1 MLKKTAATKTKSP
14 LKKNTKSRPVKNTTK
29 TKAAKTSKYFPV
41 VAIGTSTG
49 GLKAVSLFLKNL
61 PAKTGMA
68 YIIVQHLSKD
78 HESYLTSIL
87 AKTTDMHVQEIDDM
101 ELMKPDNVYVM
112 PNNKGIK
119 VTDGH
124 IKLIPRSKG
133 VRPISIDVL
142 FTSLA
147 LTHGANVIGIVLTGN
162 GKDGTKGIMAI
173 KKAGGMTFAQDQ
185 SAEAGSMPESA
196 IEEGVVDFILSPKD
210 IAKNLATFSK
220 NKFKRTNDIQQDHEI
235 PFKENDPNLKIIL
248 EILHKKI
255 NVDFSGYK
263 MTTVIRRIKHRIIQ
277 CNVESI
283 KKYVDFLLTDKK
295 EIELLYKDLLI
306 NVTLFFRDKA
316 TFQFLKTT
324 FLPNLLKSKVHGETL
339 RIWIPACSTGEEAYS
354 FAMLLTELQEDKTDK
369 IGIKIFATDLSD
381 QAIHDARN
389 GEYSQSDIEKLPE
402 KQVKRFFDKRG
413 NYYRV
418 NKELRSM
425 CVFAPH
431 NILRDPPFAHLDFI
445 SCCNLFI
452 YFDSTAQKKALLS
465 FHFALNNGGFLMLGK
480 SESVGSVSPLFSQV
494 NKIFKIYSRKK
505 NGGIRK
511 VPELSTT
518 IPNIP
523 FADKNIKSYSKKND
537 STISIEMDKTIDDF
551 LLSNYMPAC
560 AIINKEMEIIKFRG
574 STSIYLSHASGNAS
588 LNILKMTRPEFVFEL
603 RSAIHQV
610 NTTGLPVSKS
620 GIELNSGIIGTVS
633 HTVSLEVSPLK
644 MEGDEPHMVVVFNV
658 QELPEN
664 STKEKNLKSNTI
676 LKDQKIK
683 RQADELKN
691 VHAEMNAMIEA
702 KEIAFEELQA
712 ANEEIVSTNEEFQT
726 LNEELETSKE
736 EIEATN
742 EELTA
747 ANLELRTRSE
757 QLVETNDFA
766 STILMTLHEPFL
778 ILDKNLRIRSAN
790 DAFYSKFMTLKTET
804 EGKLLYQFGNQEW
817 NIRKL
822 RELLENVLSKN
833 TNFKEFEISSV
844 FPNIGKKI
852 LLLNARQILQKSQ
865 NEQLILLAFTDVTE
879 RTRKGK
885 AEKQE
890 LEAIISERTA
900 ALEQSYKTLEEKNTF
915 LERMNKELETF
926 TYVSSHDLQE
936 PLRKIKN
943 FASCLLLEEKHNLSR
958 PGKNYLVRMRE
969 TVNRMQMLIEDLLA
983 YSRVKSKGHVFEKT
997 NLNDLV
1003 HEVKEEFKELLKE
1016 KKAVIKSDDLCDV
1029 KIIRFQFRQLFQ
1041 NLISNSLKFSH
1052 PKRFPVI
1059 HIKSK
1064 IIAGS
1069 LLPSGMLLPEVKYCH
1084 ITYTDNGIGFD
1095 PKYKERIFEVF
1106 QRLHEY
1112 EEFKGTGI
1120 GLAICKRII
1129 ESHNGAITANGILNK
1144 GVTFDIYIP
1153 A

>member
-1 MLKKTAATKTKSP
+1 MLKKTASKKTKTP
-14 LKKNTKSRPVKNTTK
+14 IKKNIKAKPVKNTPK
-29 TKAAKTSKYFPV
+29 TKAARSTKSFPV

-49 GLKAVSLFLKNL
+49 GLKAVSSFLKNL

-78 HESYLTSIL
+78 HESYLTPIL
-87 AKTTDMHVQEIDDM
+87 AKTTKMHVQEIDDM

-147 LTHGANVIGIVLTGN
+147 LTHGANVIGIILTGN
-162 GKDGTKGIMAI
+162 GKDGTKGLMAI

-185 SAEAGSMPESA
+185 SAEVGSMPESA
-196 IEEGVVDFILSPKD
+196 IEEGIVDFILSTKD
-210 IAKNLATFSK
+210 IAKKLATFSK
-220 NKFKRTNDIQQDHEI
+220 NKFKRTTNIHEDHEI

-248 EILHKKI
+248 EILHKKV
-255 NVDFSGYK
+255 NVDFSRYK

-277 CNVESI
+277 CNVETI
-283 KKYVDFLLTDKK
+283 KEYVNLLLKDKK

-306 NVTLFFRDKA
+306 NVTRFYRDKA

-324 FLPNLLKSKVHGETL
+324 FLPTLLKSKLPGETL

-369 IGIKIFATDLSD
+369 ITIKIFATDLSD
-381 QAIHDARN
+381 QAIHDARI
-389 GEYSQSDIEKLPE
+389 GEYSMSDIEKLPIS
-402 KQVKRFFDKRG
+402 QVKRFFDKRG

-418 NKELRSM
+418 NKELRTM

-452 YFDSTAQKKALLS
+452 YFDSTAQKKALNS
-465 FHFALNNGGFLMLGK
+465 FHFALNDGGFLMLGK

-494 NKIFKIYSRKK
+494 NKTFKIYSRKK

-511 VPELSTT
+511 IPELA
-518 IPNIP
+518 PP
-523 FADKNIKSYSKKND
+523 FPHTPFTDKNIKSYSKKKD
-537 STISIEMDKTIDDF
+537 SDVSIELDKTIDDF
-551 LLSNYMPAC
+551 LLSKYMPAC

-574 STSIYLSHASGNAS
+574 STSLYLSHASGNAS

-620 GIELNSGIIGTVS
+620 GVELNSGIIGTVS
-633 HTVSLEVSPLK
+633 HTVTLEVSPLK
-644 MEGDEPHMVVVFNV
+644 MEGDEPLMLIVFNV
-658 QELPEN
+658 QEQVEN
-664 STKEKNLKSNTI
+664 INKGKGFKTNTT

-683 RQADELKN
+683 RQAEELKN

-742 EELTA
+742 EELTT
-747 ANLELRTRSE
+747 ANQELRTRSE

-766 STILMTLHEPFL
+766 SVILMTLHEPFL

-790 DAFYSKFMTLKTET
+790 DAFYAKFMTLKTET
-804 EGKLLYQFGNQEW
+804 EGKLLHQLGNNEW
-817 NIRKL
+817 NIQQL
-822 RELLENVLSKN
+822 RDLLENVLNKN
-833 TNFKEFEISSV
+833 TNFKEFEITSI
-844 FPNIGKKI
+844 FPSIGKKT

-879 RTRKGK
+879 RTKKGK

-890 LEAIISERTA
+890 LEGIISERTA
-900 ALEQSYKTLEEKNTF
+900 ALEQSYKTLEEKNKF

-943 FASCLLLEEKHNLSR
+943 FASCLLLEEKQSLSR
-958 PGKNYLVRMRE
+958 SGKNYLVRMQE
-969 TVNRMQMLIEDLLA
+969 TVIRMQMLIEDLLA
-983 YSRVKSKGHVFEKT
+983 YSRVKSKGHTFEKT
-997 NLNDLV
+997 NLSDLV
-1003 HEVKEEFKELLKE
+1003 HEVMDDFKEVLKE
-1016 KKAVIKSDDLCDV
+1016 KKAVIKSDDLGDV

-1059 HIKSK
+1059 QIKSK
-1064 IIAGS
+1064 LIAGS
-1069 LLPSGMLLPEVKYCH
+1069 LMPNLLSPALKYCQ
-1084 ITYTDNGIGFD
+1084 ITFSDNGIGFD
-1095 PKYKERIFEVF
+1095 PQYKDRIFEVF

-1129 ESHNGAITANGILNK
+1129 ESHNGVIKATGKLNK
-1144 GVTFDIYIP
+1144 GATFDIFIP
-1153 A
+1153 V